1 MSAPLSAAQ
10 MAGASPTAMPAD
22 IEKAARRVERRQAFS
37 AAMLVLPLIVLI
49 AFAFLIP
56 VGLLLF
62 KSIDNPVIAE
72 GLPET
77 LTALH
82 SWSPSDGVPSDAA
95 YAGLKR
101 DIEKAKVEGT
111 LGVIGARLNQD
122 TPGARSLLQATGRKL
137 DAVTD
142 ADPHQVFIAI
152 DKRWGE
158 PEIFGAIRNA
168 GDRYTL
174 NYYLN
179 ALDLTR
185 NTAGDIIAKP
195 EGQRLHINLFI
206 RTVWVSALTAFVCFL
221 LAYPIAYLLAHLPA
235 RRANLLM
242 IVVLLPFWT
251 SILVRITSW
260 IALLQKQGVV
270 NDALAS
276 LGVIGEA
283 GRLALIYNMTGT
295 IIVGTHI
302 LLPFFV
308 LPLYSVMKTVNPN
321 LVRAATSLGASPF
334 TAFRRVYF
342 PLTVPG
348 IFAGSSLVFI
358 LCTGYFITPALVGG
372 QNGQLISNI
381 IAYHMQQSLNW
392 GLAAALSTLLLVM
405 IGIVYFLYTRLVRD
419 QR

>member
-1 MSAPLSAAQ
+1 MTAPWPA
-10 MAGASPTAMPAD
+10 MADQAVSEIPLPAD
-22 IEKAARRVERRQAFS
+22 LEAAARKVERRQGLEAS
-37 AAMLVLPLIVLI
+37 LLILPLVILI

-72 GLPET
+72 GLPRT
-77 LTALH
+77 LSELEAWTPA
-82 SWSPSDGVPSDAA
+82 DGAPPEAA
-95 YAGLKR
+95 YAALKA
-101 DIEKAKVEGT
+101 DIETAREKASLGT
-111 LGVIGARLNQD
+111 IGARLNQD
-122 TPGARSLLQATGRKL
+122 FPGARSLLQTTARKL
-137 DAVTD
+137 EAASGATAKETFAV
-142 ADPHQVFIAI
+142 I
-152 DKRWGE
+152 DRRWGE
-158 PEIFGAIRNA
+158 PRIFGAIRNA
-168 GDRYTL
+168 GSPYTA

-185 NTAGDIIAKP
+185 GVDGGIIAKP
-195 EGQRLHINLFI
+195 EGQRLHIHLFI
-206 RTVWVSALTAFVCFL
+206 RTLWVSALTAFICFL
-221 LAYPIAYLLAHLPA
+221 LAYPIAYLLAHLPE

-242 IVVLLPFWT
+242 IIVLLPFWT

-270 NDALAS
+270 NDTLAA
-276 LGVIGEA
+276 LGVIDEA
-283 GRLALIYNMTGT
+283 GRLALMYNMTGT
-295 IIVGTHI
+295 IVVGTHI

-392 GLAAALSTLLLVM
+392 GLAAALSTLLLLL
-405 IGIVYFLYTRLVRD
+405 IGIVYVIYTRFVRD
-419 QR
+419 GR

>member
-1 MSAPLSAAQ
+1 MSAPLSADT
-10 MAGASPTAMPAD
+10 MTGSSPIAMPAD
-22 IEKAARRVERRQAFS
+22 IEKAARRVERRQS
-37 AAMLVLPLIVLI
+37 LRAAVLVLPLIALI

-56 VGLLLF
+56 VGMLLF
-62 KSIDNPVIAE
+62 KSIDNPIIAE
-72 GLPET
+72 GLPDT
-77 LTALH
+77 LVALS
-82 SWSPSDGVPSDAA
+82 SWSPVDGAPSEPA
-95 YAGLKR
+95 YAALRR
-101 DIEKAKVEGT
+101 DIEKAKAQGSLGT
-111 LGVIGARLNQD
+111 IGARLNQD
-122 TPGARSLLQATGRKL
+122 HAGARSLLQATGRKL
-137 DAVTD
+137 GPATEGDLRQA
-142 ADPHQVFIAI
+142 FIAI

-158 PEIFGAIRNA
+158 PQIFAAIRNA
-168 GDRYTL
+168 GQRYTF

-185 NTAGDIIAKP
+185 NVEGDIVAKP
-195 EGQRLHINLFI
+195 DGQRLHLNLFT
-206 RTVWVSALTAFVCFL
+206 RTIWVSALTAFVCFL
-221 LAYPIAYLLAHLPA
+221 LAYPIAYLLAHLPPK
-235 RRANLLM
+235 RANLLM

-260 IALLQKQGVV
+260 LALLQKQGVV
-270 NDALAS
+270 NDALAA
-276 LGVIGEA
+276 LGIIGEA

-321 LVRAATSLGASPF
+321 LVRAATSLGAGPF

-372 QNGQLISNI
+372 QSGQLISNI

>member
-1 MSAPLSAAQ
+1 MTAPWSAA
-10 MAGASPTAMPAD
+10 AEHAASEIPMPAD
-22 IEKAARRVERRQAFS
+22 LEAAARKVERRQGLEAS
-37 AAMLVLPLIVLI
+37 LLILPLIVLI
-49 AFAFLIP
+49 AFAFLVP

-62 KSIDNPVIAE
+62 KSVDNPVIAD
-72 GLPET
+72 GLPQT
-77 LTALH
+77 LRQLDG
-82 SWSPSDGVPSDAA
+82 WSSEDGPPAESA
-95 YAGLKR
+95 YAALKA
-101 DIEKAKVEGT
+101 DIEKAQGEGS
-111 LGVIGARLNQD
+111 LGTIGARLNQD
-122 TPGARSLLQATGRKL
+122 YPGARSLLQTTARKLKTATGGPAKDL
-137 DAVTD
+137 
-142 ADPHQVFIAI
+142 FLAI

-158 PEIFGAIRNA
+158 PQVFAAIRNA
-168 GDRYTL
+168 GSRLTG

-185 NTAGDIIAKP
+185 GVDGDIIAKP
-195 EGQRLHINLFI
+195 EGQRLHVNLFT
-206 RTVWVSALTAFVCFL
+206 RTMWVSALTAFVCFL
-221 LAYPIAYLLAHLPA
+221 LAYPIAYLLAHLPE

-242 IVVLLPFWT
+242 IIVLLPFWT

-270 NDALAS
+270 NDTLAT
-276 LGVIGEA
+276 LGVIDEA
-283 GRLALIYNMTGT
+283 GRLALMYNMTGT
-295 IIVGTHI
+295 VVVGTHI
-302 LLPFFV
+302 LLPFFI

-372 QNGQLISNI
+372 QSGQLISNI

-392 GLAAALSTLLLVM
+392 GLAAALSTLLLVL
-405 IGIVYFLYTRLVRD
+405 IGIVYFIYTRIVRD
-419 QR
+419 GR

>member
-1 MSAPLSAAQ
+1 MAAPWSVAADQ
-10 MAGASPTAMPAD
+10 AVSEIPMPAD
-22 IEKAARRVERRQAFS
+22 LEAAARKVERRQGL
-37 AAMLVLPLIVLI
+37 AASLLILPLVILI

-62 KSIDNPVIAE
+62 KSIDNPVLAE
-72 GLPET
+72 GLPRTLLELEAWTSADGAPPET
-77 LTALH
+77 
-82 SWSPSDGVPSDAA
+82 A
-95 YAGLKR
+95 YAALKAE
-101 DIEKAKVEGT
+101 IEAAQANGS
-111 LGVIGARLNQD
+111 LGIIGARLNQD
-122 TPGARSLLQATGRKL
+122 YPGARSLLQATARKL
-137 DAVTD
+137 KTASAATAKDT
-142 ADPHQVFIAI
+142 FLAI

-158 PEIFGAIRNA
+158 PQIFGTIRND
-168 GDRYTL
+168 GSLHTG

-185 NTAGDIIAKP
+185 GVDGEVIAKP
-195 EGQRLHINLFI
+195 EGQRLHIHLFI
-206 RTVWVSALTAFVCFL
+206 RTLWVSALTAFICFL
-221 LAYPIAYLLAHLPA
+221 LAYPIAYLLAHLPE

-242 IVVLLPFWT
+242 IIVLLPFWT

-270 NDALAS
+270 NDALAA
-276 LGVIGEA
+276 LGVIDEA
-283 GRLALIYNMTGT
+283 GRLALMYNMTGT
-295 IIVGTHI
+295 IVVGTHI
-302 LLPFFV
+302 LLPFFI

-358 LCTGYFITPALVGG
+358 LCTGYFITPSLVGG

-392 GLAAALSTLLLVM
+392 GLAAALSTLLLAL
-405 IGIVYFLYTRLVRD
+405 IGIVYFIYTRLVRD
-419 QR
+419 AR

>member
-1 MSAPLSAAQ
+1 MSAPISAEM
-10 MAGASPTAMPAD
+10 MAGASPVAMPAD
-22 IEKAARRVERRQAFS
+22 IERAARRVERRQGLR
-37 AAMLVLPLIVLI
+37 AALLVLPLIILI

-62 KSIDNPVIAE
+62 KSVDNPVVAD

-77 LTALH
+77 LAALAT
-82 SWSPSDGVPSDAA
+82 WSPADGAPADAV

-101 DIEKAKVEGT
+101 DILKAKSDGT
-111 LGVIGARLNQD
+111 LGIIGARLNQD

-137 DAVTD
+137 EVATD
-142 ADPHQVFIAI
+142 TDPRQAFIAI
-152 DKRWGE
+152 DKRWGA

-168 GDRYTL
+168 GDRYTF

-179 ALDLTR
+179 ALDLIR
-185 NTAGDIIAKP
+185 DTAGDIVAKP

-242 IVVLLPFWT
+242 IIVLLPFWT

-270 NDALAS
+270 NDALAA

-405 IGIVYFLYTRLVRD
+405 IGVVYILYTRLVRD

>member
-1 MSAPLSAAQ
+1 MT
-10 MAGASPTAMPAD
+10 ASWSPPAD
-22 IEKAARRVERRQAFS
+22 SMVSEIPIPADLEAAARKAERRQGLQAS
-37 AAMLVLPLIVLI
+37 LLILPLVILI
-49 AFAFLIP
+49 AFAFLVP

-77 LTALH
+77 LRQLEAWKSGEGPPSEATYAALKTE
-82 SWSPSDGVPSDAA
+82 V
-95 YAGLKR
+95 
-101 DIEKAKVEGT
+101 EKAQGDGSLGT
-111 LGVIGARLNQD
+111 IGARLNQD
-122 TPGARSLLQATGRKL
+122 YPGARSLLQTTARKL
-137 DAVTD
+137 KTASETT
-142 ADPHQVFIAI
+142 AKEAFIAI

-158 PEIFGAIRNA
+158 PEIFGALRNA
-168 GDRYTL
+168 GSAYTG

-185 NTAGDIIAKP
+185 DADGAITQKP
-195 EGQRLHINLFI
+195 EGQRLHIHLFI
-206 RTVWVSALTAFVCFL
+206 RTLWVSALTAFICFL
-221 LAYPIAYLLAHLPA
+221 LAYPIAYLLAHLPE

-242 IVVLLPFWT
+242 IIVLLPFWT

-270 NDALAS
+270 NDFFVT
-276 LGVIGEA
+276 LGLIDDA
-283 GRLALIYNMTGT
+283 GRFALMYNMTGT
-295 IIVGTHI
+295 IIVSTHI

-308 LPLYSVMKTVNPN
+308 LPLYSVMKTVNLN

-358 LCTGYFITPALVGG
+358 LCTGYFITPSLVGG

-392 GLAAALSTLLLVM
+392 GLAAALSTLLLAL

>member
-1 MSAPLSAAQ
+1 MSAPISAEA
-10 MAGASPTAMPAD
+10 MAGARPVALPAD
-22 IEKAARRVERRQAFS
+22 IERAARRVERRQGLR
-37 AAMLVLPLIVLI
+37 AALLVLPLIVLI

-56 VGLLLF
+56 VGMLLF
-62 KSIDNPVIAE
+62 KSIDNPIVAD

-77 LTALH
+77 LTAL
-82 SWSPSDGVPSDAA
+82 SAWSPADGTPSADV
-95 YAGLKR
+95 YAGLKK
-101 DIEKAKVEGT
+101 DILKAKADGT
-111 LGVIGARLNQD
+111 LGIIGARLNQD

-137 DAVTD
+137 EAATD
-142 ADPHQVFIAI
+142 PDPRQAFVAI

-158 PEIFGAIRNA
+158 PGIFGAIRNA
-168 GDRYTL
+168 GARYTF

-185 NTAGDIIAKP
+185 NTAGDIVAKP

-242 IVVLLPFWT
+242 IIVLLPFWT

-270 NDALAS
+270 NDALAA

-308 LPLYSVMKTVNPN
+308 LPLYSVMKTINPN

-405 IGIVYFLYTRLVRD
+405 IGVVYFLYTRLVRD